1 MQHSAHPVVKYC
13 TEGLPVEALD
23 ENKPLMFQLRVFGE
37 PILIDVQG
45 FTTARQ
51 GRCGSD
57 LMTVLTQGLCWLG
70 CFIGLDRVGG
80 NIAQLAWDKS
90 SNRLLV
96 MFEDPEG
103 VGLCVV
109 VK

>member
-1 MQHSAHPVVKYC
+1 MKLDLKQRRAADLSLLLKTGVK
-13 TEGLPVEALD
+13 LD
-23 ENKPLMFQLRVFGE
+23 CKKLLFL
-37 PILIDVQG
+37 
-45 FTTARQ
+45 
-51 GRCGSD
+51 
-57 LMTVLTQGLCWLG
+57 
-70 CFIGLDRVGG
+70 IGLDRVGG